1 MNLILP
7 KTAIEAAASLR
18 SPEDTATIILQ
29 AAQSLCAV
37 LSKGAIIDARILR
50 ETMESAFGGSDAEG
64 LWTWKT
70 AYDVCEVAQILFL
83 RAYGPAMQTRTTSQE
98 ALLTMIERLANLL
111 PTHTRRTQE
120 SDALQQFSTPAP
132 LALVASIAAGI
143 TPNDIVLEPSAGTGM
158 LAIFA
163 ELRRAPLALNEIADV
178 RAALLKKLFP
188 DASVTALDAANIH
201 DRLEERVKPSV
212 VLMNPPFSALLH
224 VAQRRMD
231 TTFRHIASA
240 FSRLAQGGRLVT
252 ITGASVAP
260 DAPAWRDAFAG
271 LQQKSGY
278 VRFSCAIN
286 GTAYTKHGTT
296 FETRL
301 TVIDKIDAPDAKA
314 LPSSAP
320 CAANAAELLAHVNK
334 GVPPRTPVSA
344 PVGLAEQRNSPPT
357 VIRGFSYRSKS
368 SSGFQLPAHGVP
380 TPPSVAELS
389 YEAAPTGVATIASDL
404 TDALY
409 EGYALGSI
417 LISGAHPHPTMLVQS
432 AAMSSVAPPIPSYR
446 PHLPEKIAYD
456 AILSDAQLESVIY
469 AGEAHAKHLAGSW
482 TVDESFDNLSA
493 AAEGAENAIRFRR
506 GWFLG
511 DGTGCGKGRQV
522 AGIILDNWLKGRR
535 KALWIS
541 KSDKLI
547 EDAQR
552 DWAALGQEKLLIQP
566 LSRFKQG
573 TPIHLSEGILF
584 CTYAT
589 LRSAERE
596 GKVSRLQQVVDWL
609 GKDFDGVVVFDEAHA
624 LANAAGGKGERGD
637 VMSSQQ
643 GRAGLHLQRSLPDA
657 RIVYVSATGAT
668 DVRNLAYTERLG
680 LWGGEDFPFAN
691 RSEFVQAV
699 EAGGVAA
706 MEVLARD
713 LKALGLYMAR
723 SLSYEGV
730 EVEIIEHPLTP
741 DQVDIYDAYAD
752 AFQIIHQN
760 LTKALEASNISSST
774 GTLNGQAKSAARS
787 AFESA
792 KQRFFSHLL
801 TSMKTTSLVKSV
813 EAVLAAG
820 HAAVI
825 QLVSTGEAVMERKL
839 AEIPAEE
846 WNDLTV
852 DLSPR
857 EIVGSYLSHAFP
869 TQLFEPYTD
878 EEGNLRSRP
887 AHDADGNPVQCR
899 EAVEARDKMIEHLAM
914 LDPVPGALDQIVQH
928 FGADKVAEVTGR
940 SRRIVRKDDRLC
952 VENRA
957 PSANLSETQAFMDD
971 DKRILVFSDA
981 GGTGR
986 SYHADRGCKNRRLRV
1001 HYLLEAGWKADTA
1014 IQGLGRSNRT
1024 NQAQPPLFRP
1034 MTTDVKAEKRFLST
1048 IARRLDTLG
1057 AITRGQRQ
1065 TGGQGLFR
1073 AEDNLEGEQ
1082 ARAAL
1087 RQFYMLLS
1095 QGGVE
1100 GCSLQRFEDATGLSL
1115 MAEGGGLKEEL
1126 PPITTFLNR
1135 LLALPISMQN
1145 TLFTAFEDLLSARTE
1160 AAIAAG
1166 THDAGMETIRAE
1178 SLTVTDRRVV
1188 WKHESGAETRLFT
1201 IQRKDRNK
1209 PMSSD
1214 EALTLMGGKL
1224 LVNSRSQRA
1233 AVQISAPSLMLDD
1246 GSIERRVRLMRPMQ
1260 RENVSAA
1267 HLAESHWEETDESN
1281 FRFVWNSEVAS
1292 LPEYS
1297 TSIFHLVTGLLL
1309 PIWRRLPEKNARVYR
1324 LQTDD
1329 GERVIGRMLTPIEA
1343 EGVCKN
1349 LGIDAPKLSA
1359 EQTWELVNDG
1369 KVTAHLADGLALRR
1383 SRVMNE
1389 NRVELTG
1396 FTSGMVDSLK
1406 ARGLFG
1412 EIIAWKLR
1420 LFVPVG
1426 DASRTIFER
1435 LLDRWPLTN
1444 LTERG

>member
-1 MNLILP
+1 MNLMLP
-7 KTAIEAAASLR
+7 KADIGAALPFCAPDDVASC
-18 SPEDTATIILQ
+18 ILQ
-29 AAQSLCAV
+29 AAASVLLCLEKGVPVTNDLLRQSL
-37 LSKGAIIDARILR
+37 
-50 ETMESAFGGSDAEG
+50 ESAFGGSDAEG
-64 LWTWKT
+64 FWNWKT
-70 AYDVCEVAQILFL
+70 AYEVCEAAQILFL
-83 RAYGPAMQTRTTSQE
+83 HKYGSAMQSRAASS
-98 ALLTMIERLANLL
+98 AVLLAMMERMANLL

-120 SDALQQFSTPAP
+120 SEALQQFSTPMP
-132 LALVASIAAGI
+132 LALIAALAAGI
-143 TPNDIVLEPSAGTGM
+143 TADDVVLEPSAGTGM

-163 ELRRAPLALNEIADV
+163 STLRARLALNEIAEV
-178 RAALLKKLFP
+178 RTALLKRLFP
-188 DASVTALDAANIH
+188 DAVLTTHDAANIH
-201 DRLEERVKPSV
+201 DRLDERVNPSV
-212 VLMNPPFSALLH
+212 VLMNPPFSATLR
-224 VAQRRMD
+224 VAQRMSD
-231 TTFRHIASA
+231 TAFRHIASA
-240 FSRLAQGGRLVT
+240 FARLAQGGRLVA
-252 ITGASVAP
+252 ITGANFSP
-260 DAPAWRDAFAG
+260 DNPAWRSAFIE
-271 LQQKSGY
+271 LQEKGGTL
-278 VRFSCAIN
+278 RFSCAID
-286 GTAYTKHGTT
+286 GSVYAKHGTT
-296 FETRL
+296 FATRL
-301 TVIDKIDAPDAKA
+301 TIIDKVQTENVNS
-314 LPSSAP
+314 LPSCEPQAGTV
-320 CAANAAELLAHVNK
+320 ADLLERVIAD
-334 GVPPRTPVSA
+334 VPPRAAVCGA
-344 PVGLAEQRNSPPT
+344 VGLVEAAKPVVRVLSPIVRKPQPILVPT
-357 VIRGFSYRSKS
+357 VRAMPILS
-368 SSGFQLPAHGVP
+368 SV
-380 TPPSVAELS
+380 VELS
-389 YEAAPTGVATIASDL
+389 YEAAPESDTGEKADL

-409 EGYALGSI
+409 EGYTLRSI
-417 LISGAHPHPTMLVQS
+417 RIPGAKSHPTMLVQS
-432 AAMSSVAPPIPSYR
+432 AAMSSVAPPMPSYR
-446 PHLPEKIAYD
+446 PHVPEKLMAD
-456 AILSDAQLESVIY
+456 NVLSDAQLESVIY
-469 AGEAHAKHLAGSW
+469 AGEAHMRHLAGSW
-482 TVDESFDNLSA
+482 TVDESFDNISA
-493 AAEGAENAIRFRR
+493 AAEDAQNAVRFRR

-522 AGIILDNWLKGRR
+522 AGIMLDNWLKGRR
-535 KALWIS
+535 KAVWIS

-552 DWAALGQEKLLIQP
+552 DWSALGQEKLLVQP
-566 LSRFKQG
+566 LSRFRQG
-573 TPIHLSEGILF
+573 APIRLSEGILF

-589 LRSAERE
+589 LRSAERD
-596 GKVSRLQQVVDWL
+596 GKASRLQQVVDWV
-609 GKDFDGVVVFDEAHA
+609 GKDFDGVIAFDEAHA
-624 LANAAGGKGERGD
+624 LANAGGGKGGRGD
-637 VMSSQQ
+637 VMPSQQ
-643 GRAGLHLQRSLPDA
+643 GRAGLRLQRALPNA

-668 DVRNLAYTERLG
+668 DVRNLAYAERLG

-741 DQVDIYDAYAD
+741 EQVAIYDAYAN
-752 AFQIIHQN
+752 AFQVIHQN
-760 LTKALEASNISSST
+760 LNKALEASNITGKSS
-774 GTLNGQAKSAARS
+774 TLNGQAKSAARS

-801 TSMKTTSLVKSV
+801 TSMKTMTLVRSV

-846 WNDLTV
+846 WNDLSI

-857 EIVGSYLSHAFP
+857 EIVGCYLQHAFP

-940 SRRIVRKDDRLC
+940 SRRIVRKDEKLC
-952 VENRA
+952 VETRP
-957 PSANLSETQAFMDD
+957 PSANLFETQAFMDD
-971 DKRILVFSDA
+971 EKRILVFSDA

-986 SYHADRGCKNRRLRV
+986 SYHADRGAKNRRLRV

-1073 AEDNLEGEQ
+1073 SEDNLEGEQ

-1087 RQFYMLLS
+1087 RQFYRLLS
-1095 QGGVE
+1095 QGGVSD
-1100 GCSLQRFEDATGLSL
+1100 CSLQRFEDATGLSL
-1115 MAEGGGLKEEL
+1115 MAEGGNLKEEL

-1135 LLALPISMQN
+1135 LLALPISLQN
-1145 TLFTAFEDLLSARTE
+1145 TLFAAFEDLLSARTE

-1178 SLTVTDRRVV
+1178 SLVVTDRRTV
-1188 WKHESGAETRLFT
+1188 WKHDSGAETQLFT

-1209 PMSSD
+1209 PMPVN
-1214 EALTLMGGKL
+1214 EALTLMGGKP
-1224 LVNSRSQRA
+1224 LVNSRSHRA
-1233 AVQISAPSLMLDD
+1233 AVQVSAPSLMLDD
-1246 GSIERRVRLMRPMQ
+1246 GSIERRARLVRPMQ
-1260 RENVSAA
+1260 RDNVSATE
-1267 HLAESHWEETDESN
+1267 LAESHWEEADEAQ
-1281 FRFVWNSEVAS
+1281 FRSMWDAEVAS
-1292 LPEYS
+1292 IPEYS
-1297 TSIFHLVTGLLL
+1297 TSVFHLVTGLLL

-1343 EGVCKN
+1343 EAVCKN

-1359 EQTWELVNDG
+1359 EQTWDLVNDG
-1369 KVTAHLADGLALRR
+1369 KVTAHLADNLALRR

-1389 NRVELTG
+1389 NRIELTG
-1396 FTSGMVDSLK
+1396 FTSGMVDGLK

-1426 DASRTIFER
+1426 NVGKPIFDG
-1435 LLDRWPLTN
+1435 LLERWPLVEIA
-1444 LTERG
+1444 ERG